1 MEDNVEKVEEY
12 LKRCAEARLLV
23 VRDFATDYV
32 SEVDDKTSQTSESS
46 DVPQATNAAEAIKA
60 EVASL
65 KVKQEKK
72 RLQEELKLQERA
84 AQIKIQREKDKA
96 THLKVEA
103 KLLSQYGQSK

>member
-72 RLQEELKLQERA
+72 RKDCRRNLSYKSEQRKLKFNGKKTRPH
-84 AQIKIQREKDKA
+84 I
-96 THLKVEA
+96 
-103 KLLSQYGQSK
+103 